1 MDENF
6 FLLFGLVLEKH
17 PVTFQEINLRNQE
30 MLSSSIMGNV
40 GSRDFVSGTIR
51 GVQEYFLL

>member
-1 MDENF
+1 MDEHV

-40 GSRDFVSGTIR
+40 ESRDFVSGTITI
-51 GVQEYFLL
+51 QEYFLL